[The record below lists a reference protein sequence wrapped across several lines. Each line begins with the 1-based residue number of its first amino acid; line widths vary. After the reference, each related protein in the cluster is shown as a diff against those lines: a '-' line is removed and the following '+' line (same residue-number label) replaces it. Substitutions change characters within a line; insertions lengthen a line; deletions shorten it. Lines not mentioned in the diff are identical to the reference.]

1 MDDDMRRRRIRVRA
15 WRRGMREMDILL
27 GGFVDARVETLS
39 TQALDELETLLDLPD
54 AAVFQWLSGAEQPP
68 AERDTPLLRQIIAFH
83 THDGPIH

>member
-27 GGFVDARVETLS
+27 GRFVDARVETLS